1 MEIKITD
8 ELLENGKS
16 KDFIKY
22 ILNNCNYKL
31 HFKLKDIKG
40 ELTKEN
46 VYNQLSI
53 NKLYN
58 DDDQNIKSAKIDL
71 IKKIIILE
79 F

>member
-1 MEIKITD
+1 MEIKISD